1 MAGITGWLAI
11 PCSNA
16 LLPTSVVRG
25 GLLMAFDNSHLADP
39 GLFWRAVSAAG
50 APVDREDWLR
60 LCSGIACWASLC
72 GEDGLAAIEAWSAR
86 HNRGEAKHRSQ
97 YRHFLKLKGITN
109 PEAMAQVFLQF
120 SGVEW
125 NRQASVQSDAD
136 RAERLRL
143 SREAT
148 AKAKAERDKKGD
160 AAARAAVKL
169 LAKGGD
175 PASTPYWRKKT
186 ALAAAGGVQLPAL
199 STDLGVGGMF
209 RSFNP
214 RAYWSDCLLIP
225 VYKFDAAR
233 QLYVDGLEAICGR
246 CSAEGFQLTGSK
258 FSPAGTRKQGGFYP
272 MPGFMDVL
280 DGSPHAPYS
289 PLFVCEGFATAFA
302 LHHLSR
308 GKVAVCA
315 AFSIAGFGSCVA
327 SLRRFWPD
335 VDVML
340 VPDHGEAYRLAHK
353 AAYGDE
359 REPVP
364 TIPGA
369 AVVSFDGL
377 DRFTPRD
384 NLDWFDVL
392 VEEGEDRA
400 RELLRYAVRHARL
413 ERG

>member
-1 MAGITGWLAI
+1 
-11 PCSNA
+11 
-16 LLPTSVVRG
+16 
-25 GLLMAFDNSHLADP
+25 MAFDNSHLADP

-109 PEAMAQVFLQF
+109 PEAMAQSFLNL

-125 NRQASVQSDAD
+125 RTGRAPIPAESDAD
-136 RAERLRL
+136 REARLTRSKNAE
-143 SREAT
+143 
-148 AKAKAERDKKGD
+148 AKAAIERNRKGD
-160 AAARAAVKL
+160 TAARAAIKL
-169 LAKGGD
+169 LANGSDGD
-175 PASTPYWRKKT
+175 ESLYWQKKV
-186 ALAAAGGVQLPAL
+186 ALAVAGGVQLPAL
-199 STDLGVGGMF
+199 PVDVKTGGLF
-209 RSFNP
+209 RSYSPKAF
-214 RAYWSDCLLIP
+214 WSKSLLVP
-225 VYKFDAAR
+225 VYKIGEPGL
-233 QLYVDGLEAICGR
+233 LYVDGLEAICGR
-246 CSAEGFQLTGSK
+246 CSAEGSRVMGTK
-258 FSPAGTRKQGGFYP
+258 FTPAGTRKAGGFYP

-335 VDVML
+335 AEVML
-340 VPDHGEAYRLAHK
+340 VPDAGEAYRLAHK
-353 AAYGDE
+353 AAYGDD

-369 AVVSFDGL
+369 SVVSFDGL
-377 DRFTPRD
+377 DGFTPRD

-400 RELLRYAVRHARL
+400 RDLLRYAVRHARL

>member
-1 MAGITGWLAI
+1 MT
-11 PCSNA
+11 
-16 LLPTSVVRG
+16 V
-25 GLLMAFDNSHLADP
+25 
-39 GLFWRAVSAAG
+39 
-50 APVDREDWLR
+50 
-60 LCSGIACWASLC
+60 
-72 GEDGLAAIEAWSAR
+72 
-86 HNRGEAKHRSQ
+86 
-97 YRHFLKLKGITN
+97 
-109 PEAMAQVFLQF
+109 
-120 SGVEW
+120 
-125 NRQASVQSDAD
+125 

-272 MPGFMDVL
+272 MPGFMKVL
-280 DGSPHAPYS
+280 DTSPHAPYS
-289 PLFVCEGFATAFA
+289 PLFVCEGFATAVA

-335 VDVML
+335 ADVML

-400 RELLRYAVRHARL
+400 RDLLRHAVRHARL

>member
-1 MAGITGWLAI
+1 
-11 PCSNA
+11 
-16 LLPTSVVRG
+16 
-25 GLLMAFDNSHLADP
+25 MAFDNSHLADP

-377 DRFTPRD
+377 DGFTPRD

-400 RELLRYAVRHARL
+400 RDLLRYAVRHARL

>member
-1 MAGITGWLAI
+1 
-11 PCSNA
+11 
-16 LLPTSVVRG
+16 
-25 GLLMAFDNSHLADP
+25 MAFDNSHLEDA
-39 GLFWRAVSAAG
+39 GLFWRAVSSAP
-50 APVDREDWLR
+50 APVDRDEWLKMAR
-60 LCSGIACWASLC
+60 GIACFASLC
-72 GEDGLAAIEAWSAR
+72 GEDGLAAIEAWSTR

-125 NRQASVQSDAD
+125 RTGRASVQSDVD

-143 SREAT
+143 SHEAT

-169 LAKGGD
+169 LASGGD
-175 PASTPYWRKKT
+175 PEATPYWRKKT
-186 ALAAAGGVQLPAL
+186 ALAAAGSVQLPAL
-199 STDLGVGGMF
+199 CGDLKSGGLF

-214 RAYWSDCLLIP
+214 RAFWSDCLLVP
-225 VYKFDAAR
+225 VYKLSTTGE
-233 QLYVDGLEAICGR
+233 LYVDGIEAICGT
-246 CSAEGFQLTGSK
+246 CSLEGSRLTGSK

-280 DGSPHAPYS
+280 NGSPHAPYS

-335 VDVML
+335 ADVML

>member
-1 MAGITGWLAI
+1 
-11 PCSNA
+11 
-16 LLPTSVVRG
+16 
-25 GLLMAFDNSHLADP
+25 MAFNNSHLEDAR
-39 GLFWRAVSAAG
+39 LFWRAIFAAG
-50 APVDREDWLR
+50 APVDRQDWLR
-60 LCSGIACWASLC
+60 LCSGIACFASLC

-125 NRQASVQSDAD
+125 RTGRASVQSDVD

-143 SREAT
+143 SLEAT

-246 CSAEGFQLTGSK
+246 CSAEGSRVMGTK

-335 VDVML
+335 VDLML

>member
-1 MAGITGWLAI
+1 
-11 PCSNA
+11 
-16 LLPTSVVRG
+16 
-25 GLLMAFDNSHLADP
+25 MAFDNSHLADP

-97 YRHFLKLKGITN
+97 YRNFLKLKGVTN
-109 PEAMAQVFLQF
+109 PEAMAQSFLNL

-125 NRQASVQSDAD
+125 RTGRAPALAESDAD
-136 RAERLRL
+136 REARLTRSKNAE
-143 SREAT
+143 
-148 AKAKAERDKKGD
+148 AKAAIERNRKGD
-160 AAARAAVKL
+160 TAARAAIKL
-169 LAKGGD
+169 LANGIAGD
-175 PASTPYWRKKT
+175 ESLYWQKKV
-186 ALAAAGGVQLPAL
+186 ALAVAGGVQLPAL
-199 STDLGVGGMF
+199 PVDVKTGGLF
-209 RSFNP
+209 RSYSPKAF
-214 RAYWSDCLLIP
+214 WSESLLVP
-225 VYKFDAAR
+225 VYKIGEPGL
-233 QLYVDGLEAICGR
+233 LYVDGLEAICGR
-246 CSAEGFQLTGSK
+246 CSAEGSRVMGTK

-335 VDVML
+335 VEVML
-340 VPDHGEAYRLAHK
+340 VPDAGEAYRLAHK
-353 AAYGDE
+353 AAYGDD

-369 AVVSFDGL
+369 SVVSFDGL
-377 DRFTPRD
+377 NRFEPRD

-400 RELLRYAVRHARL
+400 RDLLRHAVRHARL

>member
-1 MAGITGWLAI
+1 
-11 PCSNA
+11 
-16 LLPTSVVRG
+16 
-25 GLLMAFDNSHLADP
+25 MAFDNSHLADP

-280 DGSPHAPYS
+280 DGSPHSPYS

>member
-1 MAGITGWLAI
+1 
-11 PCSNA
+11 
-16 LLPTSVVRG
+16 
-25 GLLMAFDNSHLADP
+25 MAFDNSHLADP

-97 YRHFLKLKGITN
+97 YRNFLKLKGITN

-120 SGVEW
+120 SGEVYWRLDSKRTPPTPEQVAALAD
-125 NRQASVQSDAD
+125 RKRRSIDAVARREDAD
-136 RAERLRL
+136 RR
-143 SREAT
+143 
-148 AKAKAERDKKGD
+148 KAEK
-160 AAARAAVKL
+160 AAADAVRM
-169 LAKGGD
+169 LAKGDGN
-175 PASTPYWRKKT
+175 PTYTPYWRNKT
-186 ALAAAGGVQLPAL
+186 TIARRGGVSLPPLPA
-199 STDLGVGGMF
+199 DLRVGGLF
-209 RSFNP
+209 RSFEP
-214 RAYWSDCLLIP
+214 KAYWSRCLLVP
-225 VYKFDAAR
+225 AYRLTDDR
-233 QLYVDGLEAICGR
+233 QLVGDALEAICGV
-246 CSAEGFQLTGSK
+246 CSAGGKTGDK
-258 FSPAGTRKQGGFYP
+258 FSPAGTQKAGRFYP

-280 DGSPHAPYS
+280 DTSPHAPYS
-289 PLFVCEGFATAFA
+289 PLFVCEGFATAVA
-302 LHHLSR
+302 LHHLTK

-353 AAYGDE
+353 SAYGDD

-377 DRFTPRD
+377 DRFTPRN

-413 ERG
+413 ERR

>member
-1 MAGITGWLAI
+1 
-11 PCSNA
+11 
-16 LLPTSVVRG
+16 
-25 GLLMAFDNSHLADP
+25 MAFDNSHLEDA
-39 GLFWRAVSAAG
+39 GLFWRAVSSAP
-50 APVDREDWLR
+50 APVDRDEWLKMAR
-60 LCSGIACWASLC
+60 GIACFASLC
-72 GEDGLAAIEAWSAR
+72 GEDGLAAIEAWSTR

-125 NRQASVQSDAD
+125 RTGRASVQSDVD

-246 CSAEGFQLTGSK
+246 CSAEGSRVMGTK
-258 FSPAGTRKQGGFYP
+258 FTPAGTRKAGGFYP
-272 MPGFMDVL
+272 MPGFMKVL
-280 DGSPHAPYS
+280 DTSPHAPYS
-289 PLFVCEGFATAFA
+289 PLFVCEGFATAVA

-335 VDVML
+335 VEVML
-340 VPDHGEAYRLAHK
+340 VPDAGEAYRLAHK
-353 AAYGDE
+353 AAFGND

-369 AVVSFDGL
+369 SVVSFDGL
-377 DRFTPRD
+377 DGFTPRD

-392 VEEGEDRA
+392 VEEGEARA

>member
-1 MAGITGWLAI
+1 
-11 PCSNA
+11 
-16 LLPTSVVRG
+16 
-25 GLLMAFDNSHLADP
+25 MAFDNSHLADP

-125 NRQASVQSDAD
+125 RTGRASVQSDVD

-143 SREAT
+143 SHEAT
-148 AKAKAERDKKGD
+148 AKAKAERDKKVD

-169 LAKGGD
+169 LASGGD
-175 PASTPYWRKKT
+175 PEATPYWRKKT

-199 STDLGVGGMF
+199 CGDLKSGGLF

-214 RAYWSDCLLIP
+214 RAFWSDCLLVP
-225 VYKFDAAR
+225 VYKLSTTGE
-233 QLYVDGLEAICGR
+233 LYVDGIEAICGT
-246 CSAEGFQLTGSK
+246 CSLEGSRLTGSK

-280 DGSPHAPYS
+280 NGSPHAPYS

-335 VDVML
+335 ADVML